1 MIDWFEALILGVVQ
15 GATEYLPV
23 SSSGHL
29 VIFQHLF
36 GLEEPALLFDIILHV
51 GTLVAVLWY
60 YRKDVGDLIRQSLVA
75 IRGLMRGDSWSEV
88 QKTYPSF
95 RLAWLILLGTIPTA
109 FIGFMF
115 QDTFEGLFASLGTVG
130 YMLWITGLILLIA
143 HFSPQGNRR
152 VGEMRPSDALLIGF
166 VQGLAIA
173 PGISRSGATIAI
185 ALILGI
191 EKETAAR
198 YSFLLSVPSIIG
210 ALILRIGDAGSSVG
224 VGVASVGFL
233 AALVTG
239 YLCLALLVQ
248 LVKRGKL
255 AWFAPYCFAA
265 GLFALI
271 VAGKI

>member
-36 GLEEPALLFDIILHV
+36 GLEEPALLFDIVLHV
-51 GTLVAVLWY
+51 ATLLAVLWY
-60 YRKDVGDLIRQSLVA
+60 YRRDLGELIRQSSAAL
-75 IRGLMRGDSWSEV
+75 RGLIRGDSWSEV
-88 QKTYPSF
+88 QAAYPAF
-95 RLAWLILLGTIPTA
+95 RLGWLILLGTVPTA
-109 FIGFMF
+109 LIGVIL
-115 QDTFEGLFASLGTVG
+115 QDTFESIFASVGTVG
-130 YMLWITGLILLIA
+130 YMLWITGVILLIA
-143 HFSPQGNRR
+143 HFSPKGNRGI
-152 VGEMRPSDALLIGF
+152 GEMKPSEALLIGF

-173 PGISRSGATIAI
+173 PGISRSGATIAV

-210 ALILRIGDAGSSVG
+210 ALILKSGDAGNSFSL
-224 VGVASVGFL
+224 GVAAVGFIS
-233 AALVTG
+233 ALVTG
-239 YLCLALLVQ
+239 YFCLALLVQ

-255 AWFAPYCFAA
+255 VWFAPYCFAV
-265 GLFALI
+265 GLFAILLARQI
-271 VAGKI
+271 